1 MSTLLRRYF
10 DLASPASLVPLSVPF
25 VVGLAWACATYAI
38 PTDFQAFVDA
48 ARALRAGLDP
58 YGAYTVQFAVP
69 FPNLNPPFSLF
80 FIAPLADAD
89 PWIAQRVWY
98 WTTIA
103 LYAANCW
110 LLLRLSPTRATIG
123 HVAWLL
129 ALAGFW
135 HSLQS
140 KNLYIPLATLTTVTW
155 VLLRRHHASSAA
167 LLIGLMAALK
177 PNLLIWP
184 ALLYLAGHR
193 RVAVVAGGTAGAASL
208 LALVAFGPNAYQQWW
223 AATRLYARPE
233 LVHNGSLFAAFDHLG
248 LAHVSWAG
256 STLMLVGVA
265 LVVWRRRPPAGEA
278 SAIAI
283 AAALLAAPLAWIG
296 YSLLLLPALLERPW
310 RRAFRA
316 AAVLLVLPPP
326 NLVSLT
332 DRSPVLMATLG
343 LAYPAAF
350 CLVLAGLVANG
361 SPIGATQSGTVV
373 PLPRGV
379 PLATLGALWRRCA
392 ASGVQTVQ
400 RAWAPGQ
407 PGSADPPDRHGRDQ
421 LVGSGAN

>member
-1 MSTLLRRYF
+1 VSGPRHRYF
-10 DLASPASLVPLSVPF
+10 DLASPASLVPLAVPF
-25 VVGLAWACATYAI
+25 ILGLAWAWATYAI

-103 LYAANCW
+103 LYAVNCW
-110 LLLRLSPTRATIG
+110 LLFRLAPTRATVG
-123 HVAWLL
+123 HLAWLL

-140 KNLYIPLATLTTVTW
+140 KNLYIPLAALTTVTW

-177 PNLLIWP
+177 PNLLVWP
-184 ALLYLAGHR
+184 ALLFLAGHR
-193 RVAVVAGGTAGAASL
+193 RIAAAASGTAGAASL
-208 LALVAFGPNAYQQWW
+208 LALVVFGPDAYRQWW

-233 LVHNGSLFAAFDHLG
+233 LVHNGSLFAALDHLG
-248 LAHVSWAG
+248 FADLAWVASA
-256 STLMLVGVA
+256 LVLGCVA
-265 LVVWRRRPPAGEA
+265 AVVWRRRPNATEA
-278 SAIAI
+278 SAIGI

-296 YSLLLLPALLERPW
+296 YSLLLLPALLERSW
-310 RRAFRA
+310 GWAFRA

-326 NLVSLT
+326 NLVNLT
-332 DRSPVLMATLG
+332 DRSPLLMATLG

-350 CLVLAGLVANG
+350 GLVLVGLVVDG

-373 PLPRGV
+373 PLSRG
-379 PLATLGALWRRCA
+379 PLVATLEALLRRCA

-400 RAWAPGQ
+400 RASAPGQ
-407 PGSADPPDRHGRDQ
+407 RGSADPPDRRGRDQ